1 MSIHADK
8 PPSPVGRRLPS
19 VRGNALNGLSA
30 RFPQDLAGAPAVLL
44 VAYQGTTQDDVARW
58 LRFLQES
65 EPQLTV
71 YEVPTISA
79 LAYRPLTGRVDNGL
93 RRGVPPVLWPE
104 VVTLCGEGR
113 TMREFLGDRGLAGAS
128 VVLLDGDGVVRWFS
142 ALGFTTDKGA
152 GLLDELH
159 RSTTERRAAS

>member
-8 PPSPVGRRLPS
+8 PLSPVGRRLPS
-19 VRGNALNGLSA
+19 VRGNALNGVGV

-44 VAYQGTTQDDVARW
+44 VAYQGTTQEDVARW
-58 LRFLQES
+58 LRFLQTS
-65 EPQLTV
+65 EPHLTV

-79 LAYRPLTGRVDNGL
+79 LAYRPLSGRVDNGM
-93 RRGVPPVLWPE
+93 RRGVPSVLWPE
-104 VVTLCGEGR
+104 VVTLCGEGK

-128 VVLLDGDGVVRWFS
+128 VVLLDSDGVVRWFS

-152 GLLDELH
+152 GLLDELR
-159 RSTTERRAAS
+159 RSTTQRRAAG